1 MVMFILLYFLA
12 AGAIVGLDQLVKYW
26 VVRQIPLNDTFPLV
40 PGLVHLTHVRNTGA
54 AFSMLSGQ
62 RWPLIVLTLACAAAI
77 LAVLARGK
85 LPKTANWAL
94 AMVLGGAVGNL
105 IDRAVHG
112 YVVDMIEVEFVRFAV
127 FNVADIFVVC
137 GGILLCL
144 WLLLSQGKKTEGP
157 NNAPAG

>member
-1 MVMFILLYFLA
+1 MPILLYILA
-12 AGAIVGLDQLVKYW
+12 AGAIVGLDQLVKYL
-26 VVRQIPLNDTFPLV
+26 VVEYIPLNGTVPLV
-40 PGLVHLTHVRNTGA
+40 PGLVHLAHVHNTGA

-62 RWPLIVLTLACAAAI
+62 RWPLIVLTLVCAAAI
-77 LAVLARGK
+77 LAVLLRDK

-105 IDRAVHG
+105 IDRAAHG
-112 YVVDMIEVEFVRFAV
+112 YVVDMVEVEFIRFAV

-144 WLLLSQGKKTEGP
+144 WLLLSQGKQTEDKDD
-157 NNAPAG
+157 ASAG

>member
-1 MVMFILLYFLA
+1 MLYILYFLTA
-12 AGAIVGLDQLVKYW
+12 AAIVGLDQLVKHL
-26 VVRQIPLNDTFPLV
+26 VVQKIALNGV
-40 PGLVHLTHVRNTGA
+40 VKVIPGLIHLTHVHNTGA

-62 RWPLIVLTLACAAAI
+62 RWPLLVLTGVCI
-77 LAVLARGK
+77 LVVVLVLLKAK

-105 IDRAVHG
+105 IDRVAQG
-112 YVVDMIEVEFVRFAV
+112 YVVDMFEVEFMRFAV

-144 WLLLSQGKKTEGP
+144 WLLLTWKKPEEKTD
-157 NNAPAG
+157 AAGD